1 MAEIAQRRGPL
12 VFERSWLRPGEPAA
26 RFILRGAPDVM
37 AASAGAF
44 GVTPSSTAC
53 RAIVQGDRAA
63 LWLGPDEQLLIAP
76 AKEAE
81 SLGAAL
87 ESALAGLPH
96 SLVEVSHRQ
105 VALNVAGAQA
115 EAILAGYCPLDVDL
129 RAFPV
134 GMCTR
139 TVYSKAEIVLWR
151 TEPRVFR
158 VEVWRSF
165 TDYVVRL
172 MSEVASELGA

>member
-1 MAEIAQRRGPL
+1 MADIAERRGLP
-12 VFERSWLRPGEPAA
+12 VPERPWLRALEPAA

-37 AASAGAF
+37 AACAAAF
-44 GVTPSSTAC
+44 GVMPSSTAC
-53 RAIVQGDRAA
+53 RAVVQGDRAA

-76 AKEAE
+76 AKEAD

-87 ESALAGLPH
+87 ERALAALPH
-96 SLVEVSHRQ
+96 SLVDVSHRQ
-105 VALNVAGAQA
+105 AALNIRGEQAG
-115 EAILAGYCPLDVDL
+115 AILAGYCPLDLDL

-165 TDYVVRL
+165 TDYVVNL
-172 MSEVASELGA
+172 MTAVASELGA

>member
-12 VFERSWLRPGEPAA
+12 VFERSWLRPVEPAA
-26 RFILRGAPDVM
+26 RFILRGAADVM
-37 AASAGAF
+37 TAAATVF

-53 RAIVQGDRAA
+53 RAAVQGDRAA

-76 AKEAE
+76 VTEAD
-81 SLGAAL
+81 SIGAAL
-87 ESALAGLPH
+87 ERALAGLPH
-96 SLVEVSHRQ
+96 SVVDVSHRQ
-105 VALNVAGAQA
+105 VALHVAGAQA
-115 EAILAGYCPLDVDL
+115 EAILAGYCPLDLDL

-134 GMCTR
+134 GTCTR

-151 TEPRVFR
+151 TERKVFQ

-172 MSEVASELGA
+172 MSEVAAELGA